1 MRIRTP
7 VLLLAAV
14 AGMFVA
20 TSKARAQHQDTG
32 GRCIPASQRAGRSF
46 GCFIVAAQPV
56 GQLEDKVA
64 YWHVE
69 TFSSRPA
76 AERARGARG
85 AVVETFGKV
94 WLLTIAEAGW
104 RSQGGTHVA
113 EIGRLPIT
121 AGVNYSAQYMEAVF
135 RPGMKSTVHRHSGP
149 EAWYTVSGETC
160 LETPQG
166 HMVGRAG
173 GSYVVVP
180 SGPPMELTAT
190 GSATRQALVLILHDS
205 AQPSTSPATDWTP
218 KGLCKG

>member
-1 MRIRTP
+1 
-7 VLLLAAV
+7 
-14 AGMFVA
+14 
-20 TSKARAQHQDTG
+20 
-32 GRCIPASQRAGRSF
+32 
-46 GCFIVAAQPV
+46 
-56 GQLEDKVA
+56 
-64 YWHVE
+64 
-69 TFSSRPA
+69 
-76 AERARGARG
+76 
-85 AVVETFGKV
+85 
-94 WLLTIAEAGW
+94 
-104 RSQGGTHVA
+104 
-113 EIGRLPIT
+113 
-121 AGVNYSAQYMEAVF
+121 
-135 RPGMKSTVHRHSGP
+135 MKSTVHRHSGP